1 MKQIVDFLPVVAF
14 FGVWLATG
22 RDIYYA
28 TAALMAA
35 AAIQLVV
42 FRLLAWPIPGQVWFV
57 FWAAMIFGTM
67 TLVFRNPLFIQWRP
81 TVVNWILALVIVG
94 SRFIGRGDYVQRAL
108 GKVLVLPDRA
118 WRALTYGWAAVFAV
132 SGTINIW
139 VAYTFVEDTWVYYKL
154 VSGFVVSFVLVAGS
168 FVYLAATRQLPTLP
182 GKGGSEPAR
191 PAERESPAAGGENP

>member
-1 MKQIVDFLPVVAF
+1 MKQLIDFLPVVAF

-35 AAIQLVV
+35 AVIQLAV
-42 FRLLAWPIPGQVWFV
+42 FKLKAWPIPGQVWFV

-81 TVVNWILALVIVG
+81 SVVNWILALVIVG
-94 SRFIGRGDYVQRAL
+94 SRFVGRGNYVQRAL
-108 GKVLVLPDRA
+108 GKVMVLPDRA
-118 WRALTYGWAAVFAV
+118 WRALTYGWAGIFAL

-139 VAYTFVEDTWVYYKL
+139 VAYTFSEGTWVYYKF
-154 VSGFVVSFVLVAGS
+154 VSGFVVSFILVGGS
-168 FVYLAATRQLPTLP
+168 FVYLAATGQLPSLP
-182 GKGGSEPAR
+182 AKGSEPSQQR
-191 PAERESPAAGGENP
+191 ERETSASQSENP